1 MPTSADFIEGRLEAM
16 THICPNGPAFEGSA
30 AFEGILILADI

>member
-1 MPTSADFIEGRLEAM
+1 M